1 MLYPPIGRPRHGTL
15 PFGSRGGVCITIR
28 AAVSTGTHDTLLQ
41 GACAAPFCKK
51 RKSCASLKGVLR
63 SVKLMRVI
71 FPTRG
76 GINRLSRLARLPAR
90 QHRQRIL
97 SIKPTPIREPSLV
110 FAALIPRLARALTD
124 RRHGVPQRRKEK
136 ARRFLYALFQVYC
149 IALFVWYT
157 STVMSIYVQSCPLP
171 QKWCTASSCSLYT
184 VVLLTRVFP

>member
-136 ARRFLYALFQVYC
+136 ARRFLYVLSRLY
-149 IALFVWYT
+149 
-157 STVMSIYVQSCPLP
+157 
-171 QKWCTASSCSLYT
+171 CTASF
-184 VVLLTRVFP
+184 VLLSSLTKSHYVPLCPNSQKCFTPSSCKRYIVIFPTLIFP

>member
-1 MLYPPIGRPRHGTL
+1 
-15 PFGSRGGVCITIR
+15 
-28 AAVSTGTHDTLLQ
+28 
-41 GACAAPFCKK
+41 
-51 RKSCASLKGVLR
+51 
-63 SVKLMRVI
+63 MRVI

-136 ARRFLYALFQVYC
+136 STQISLRAFSIILYRIFC
-149 IALFVWYT
+149 ISYKCEKVQLCTILKT
-157 STVMSIYVQSCPLP
+157 STKVRYSICMYVAHCRFANFCFPIKHFFDLIPRHPL
-171 QKWCTASSCSLYT
+171 T
-184 VVLLTRVFP
+184 VSKISVS